1 MKILI
6 ADDDRTSRRILQA
19 VLLKWGYEVLS
30 VSDGNEAWQALNE
43 PDHPRLAILDWN
55 MPGMDGLEVVRRL
68 RKGEA
73 TDPHYLIILTSRGE
87 KKDVVEALN
96 SGADDYIAKPY
107 DNEEL
112 KARIGVGIRVIELQ
126 AALACRLADLD
137 RANAAIAQLAST
149 DELTRLGNRRSF
161 NEKLMK
167 EISAAQ
173 RHGYPLALIMA
184 DLDHFK
190 RVNDLFG
197 HDAGDRV
204 IQIFAAVLTT
214 AIRVEDFPARWGGE
228 EFVVLLPHTDEEGGR
243 RLAERIGRTFALT
256 QCEGVTLPLSASF
269 GVAVF
274 REEENGESLLR
285 RADSALMRAK
295 QEGRNRVVVSSH
307 QIEPSMPKRPEPVLI

>member
-1 MKILI
+1 MKLLV
-6 ADDDRTSRRILQA
+6 ADDDFTSRQILQA
-19 VLLKWGYEVLS
+19 VLMKCGYEVVS
-30 VSDGNEAWQALNE
+30 ASDGNEAWQALNE

-68 RKGEA
+68 RKAET

-96 SGADDYIAKPY
+96 AGANDYVAKPY

-112 KARIGVGIRVIELQ
+112 QARIGVGIRVVELQ
-126 AALACRLADLD
+126 AALACRVSDLD

-161 NEKLMK
+161 NERLVK
-167 EISAAQ
+167 EVSAAR

-204 IQIFAAVLTT
+204 IQIFAALLTT
-214 AIRVEDFPARWGGE
+214 ATRLEDFPARWGGE
-228 EFVVLLPHTDEEGGR
+228 EFVVLLPHTSDEGGWR
-243 RLAERIGRTFALT
+243 VAERVRASYAVT
-256 QCEGVTLPLSASF
+256 QCDGVNLPLSASF
-269 GVAVF
+269 GVADL
-274 REEENGESLLR
+274 REGEDGESLLR
-285 RADSALMRAK
+285 RADSALMQAK
-295 QEGRNRVVVSSH
+295 QAGRNRVASASH
-307 QIEPSMPKRPEPVLI
+307 EG